1 MRFPILAQHRLW
13 HKMLCQKFAKAIGKY
28 FRLIYLTK
36 FNAINYNWAIPNE
49 RQIGKFER
57 SNYKMKV
64 IVTKND
70 TEAGQKAFELI
81 KDAMNNGAKVLGLAT
96 GSTPVKMYEAMVNSD
111 VDFSKMTSVNLDEY
125 VGMAPDND
133 QSYRYFMQQHLFDK
147 KPFAKTFV
155 PDGLA
160 KDSEAETKRY
170 DQVIADNPID
180 LQVLGL
186 GRNGHIGFNEP
197 GSPFDATTRKV
208 PLAQS
213 TIDANARFFAN
224 EDDVPKFAYSMGIGS
239 ILKSKK
245 IILMAFGAEKA
256 EAVKGMIEGPV
267 TNHLPASVLQ
277 NKDDVTVI
285 IDEAAASKLSDATLK
300 QAELV
305 K

>member
-1 MRFPILAQHRLW
+1 
-13 HKMLCQKFAKAIGKY
+13 
-28 FRLIYLTK
+28 
-36 FNAINYNWAIPNE
+36 
-49 RQIGKFER
+49 
-57 SNYKMKV
+57 MKV